1 MSTMKSASNSC
12 DEVSTPASDLQCS
25 LPMLWAM
32 RLLTRIKGGNEFL
45 SGTGFSDD
53 SLAEALGLGAWVD
66 SDCTKT
72 RLQAMRDRLQSL
84 EDWAARSCLALPEM
98 LASNVA
104 VLGELLGLTP
114 GERNLVAFVTM
125 LHVDPTL
132 ENAAMHSGGGDRDAL
147 HVTLAHVL
155 RVDVHL
161 VDEALRPRGKLL
173 DSGIVIIS
181 SGSGHTLDC
190 RISLLSQRFAE
201 ALMLHTEGVADLLGH
216 VVKKCVGSVLRRRD
230 YAHIEDMLAI
240 LVPHLSESLRTGR
253 AGVNLLVYGK
263 PGTGKSE
270 LARVLAADVGAS
282 AFEIASENEDGS
294 LLDGERRLRAL
305 RASQSLMRP
314 QQTLLVFDEA
324 EDVFRESTS
333 GLRSGAAQS
342 HKAWMNRMLES
353 NRIPVIWI
361 ANAID
366 DLDPAF
372 VRRFDGVIEL
382 GVPPRAQRMRLVER
396 YAGDM
401 VSASDAHRLAD
412 CTGVTP
418 ALLSRACSVVASAR
432 HQVHSSRTSGAVVRL
447 VDSTLRA
454 QGESSLLS
462 DTNALP
468 AYYDPKFLSVN
479 VDIDAIANGVLRHGA
494 ARICLYGPPGTGKS
508 ALGAW
513 LAQRIERP
521 FLCRKASD
529 ILGMFVGQTEKA
541 IARAFRIAKDEGAVL
556 MLDEVDSFLRDR
568 RSGQRNW
575 EVSMVNELLIQMEQF
590 DGVFIASTNLIDTID
605 QAALRRFD
613 LKLKLDYLR
622 PEQATDLLRVVCNDL
637 GIEPPETGA
646 GSPLRGLDVLT
657 PGDFAAIARRH
668 RFEPFRNVEAV
679 TAALRSEC
687 ALKED
692 GKRGRMGF
700 V

>member
-1 MSTMKSASNSC
+1 MEVAPTSSHLVASMPEA
-12 DEVSTPASDLQCS
+12 DPDKDLAT
-25 LPMLWAM
+25 LWAM

-53 SLAEALGLGAWVD
+53 SLGEALGLGAWVD

-84 EDWAARSCLALPEM
+84 EDWASRSCPALPEM

-104 VLGELLGLTP
+104 ALGELLGLTP
-114 GERNLVAFVTM
+114 VERSLVAFVAM

-161 VDEALRPRGKLL
+161 VGEALRPRGKLL

-181 SGSGHTLDC
+181 SGTGHTLDS

-201 ALMLHTEGVADLLGH
+201 ALMLRTEDVADLLGH
-216 VVKKCVGSVLRRRD
+216 VVNKCVGSALHRRD

-253 AGVNLLVYGK
+253 AGVNFLIYGK

-270 LARVLAADVGAS
+270 LARVLAADVGAA
-282 AFEIASENEDGS
+282 AFEIASENEDGH

-342 HKAWMNRMLES
+342 HKAWMNRVLES
-353 NRIPVIWI
+353 NRIPTIWI
-361 ANAID
+361 TNAID

-372 VRRFDGVIEL
+372 ARRFDGVVEL
-382 GVPPRAQRMRLVER
+382 NVPPRAQRMRLVER

-432 HQVHSSRTSGAVVRL
+432 HHVHSSKASDAVIRL
-447 VDSTLRA
+447 IDSTLRA

-462 DTNALP
+462 DSNTLP
-468 AYYDPKFLSVN
+468 TYYDPKFLSVN

-508 ALGAW
+508 AFGAW
-513 LAQRIERP
+513 LAQRIDRP

-541 IARAFRIAKDEGAVL
+541 IARAFRVAKGEGAVL
-556 MLDEVDSFLRDR
+556 MLDEVDTFLRDR
-568 RSGQRNW
+568 RNGQRNW
-575 EVSMVNELLIQMEQF
+575 EFSMVNELLVQMEQF
-590 DGVFIASTNLIDTID
+590 DGVFIASTNLMDAID

-622 PEQATDLLRVVCNDL
+622 SEQATDLLRVVCNDL
-637 GIEPPETGA
+637 GIEPPEIGN
-646 GSPLRGLDVLT
+646 GNLLHGLDTLT

-668 RFEPFRNVEAV
+668 RFEPFRNAEAV
-679 TAALRSEC
+679 ATALRSEC

-692 GKRGRMGF
+692 GKRGRIGF

>member
-1 MSTMKSASNSC
+1 
-12 DEVSTPASDLQCS
+12 
-25 LPMLWAM
+25 MLWAM

-72 RLQAMRDRLQSL
+72 RLQAMRDRLQAL
-84 EDWAARSCLALPEM
+84 EDWASRSCPALPST

-114 GERNLVAFVTM
+114 VERQLVSFIAM

-132 ENAAMHSGGGDRDAL
+132 ENAAMHSGGGDRDEL
-147 HVTLAHVL
+147 NVVLAHVL
-155 RVDVHL
+155 QMDVRQ
-161 VDEALRPRGKLL
+161 VVEALRPRGKLL
-173 DSGIVIIS
+173 DSGIMIIS
-181 SGSGHTLDC
+181 SGSGHTLDS

-201 ALMLHTEGVADLLGH
+201 ALMLRTEDVADLLGH
-216 VVKKCVGSVLRRRD
+216 AVTKCVGSTLHRRD
-230 YAHIEDMLAI
+230 YAHIEEMLAI
-240 LVPHLSESLRTGR
+240 LIPHLSESLRTGR
-253 AGVNLLVYGK
+253 AGVNFLVYGK

-282 AFEIASENEDGS
+282 AFEIASENEDGH

-324 EDVFRESTS
+324 EDVFRESMS

-382 GVPPRAQRMRLVER
+382 GVPPRAQRMRLIER

-401 VSASDAHRLAD
+401 VSASDTHRLAD
-412 CTGVTP
+412 CTGITP

-432 HQVHSSRTSGAVVRL
+432 HQVHSARASGAVVRL
-447 VDSTLRA
+447 IDSTLRA

-462 DTNALP
+462 DTSTLP

-513 LAQRIERP
+513 LAQRIDRP

-529 ILGMFVGQTEKA
+529 ILGMYVGQTEKA
-541 IARAFRIAKDEGAVL
+541 IACAFRAAKDDGAVL
-556 MLDEVDSFLRDR
+556 MLDEVDTFLRDR
-568 RSGQRNW
+568 RNGQRNW
-575 EVSMVNELLIQMEQF
+575 EFSMVNELLVQMEQF
-590 DGVFIASTNLIDTID
+590 NGIFVASTNLMDAID

-622 PEQATDLLRVVCNDL
+622 SEQATDLLRVVCNDL
-637 GIEPPETGA
+637 GIDPPDTSI

-657 PGDFAAIARRH
+657 PGDFAAVARRH
-668 RFEPFRNVEAV
+668 RFEPFQNADALA
-679 TAALRSEC
+679 AALRSEC

-692 GKRGRMGF
+692 GRRGRMGF